1 VRTEG
6 LPAGRHRITH
16 AVLFALGAASLW
28 GISATVAAHTF
39 TELSPPRVAQARASL
54 AAAVLVP
61 YALWRGSFRIKAL
74 GWEVAGL
81 GLNLAAVSV
90 TFYWAIERL
99 GVGVGVTVEF
109 LGPVL
114 VLFWMRRVQR
124 RPVHLGLWGAA
135 VASLLGT
142 ALITRAW
149 DAASFDLP
157 GLAAGLAAAGFFASY
172 LVWGERLGH
181 RLPASAVMAGAFLAA
196 SAAWAVVLPWWE
208 FPPVS
213 GRVRL
218 ELLWVGVM
226 TAVAFLAALAA
237 LRRAPAGTVGVVT
250 TAEPFVAGLS
260 AWVILGQTLLPVQIL
275 GGLLILGAVV
285 AAQRWGQV
293 VKTPLES
300 GR

>member
-1 VRTEG
+1 MQARRDRT
-6 LPAGRHRITH
+6 TQ

-61 YALWRGSFRIKAL
+61 YALWLGSFRFREL
-74 GWEVAGL
+74 RWEVAGL

-99 GVGVGVTVEF
+99 GVGVGVTLEF

-135 VASLLGT
+135 AASLLGT
-142 ALITRAW
+142 VLITRAW
-149 DAASFDLP
+149 DAASLDLA

-172 LVWGERLGH
+172 LVWGERLGR
-181 RLPASAVMAGAFLAA
+181 RLSAPAVMAGAFLAA
-196 SAAWAVVLPWWE
+196 AAAWAVVLPWWE

-213 GRVRL
+213 GRVGL

-237 LRRAPAGTVGVVT
+237 LRRAPAGMVGVVT

-260 AWVILGQTLLPVQIL
+260 AWVVLGQTLLPIQIL

-285 AAQRWGQV
+285 AAQRWGQAV
-293 VKTPLES
+293 GTASSAGKA
-300 GR
+300 